1 MIKMSSIHRII
12 NTDNLIDLYRYSI
25 SKYDSLKAFQILGD
39 NISYSAFN
47 KDVEK
52 MANYFENMKR
62 SAIQIAIENSYYFA
76 VAYFAVI
83 ISNNIA
89 VLSNNN
95 LEKYDNKIKIK
106 QKITEELV
114 KKTISDDKSY
124 KEFKYYSN

>member
-1 MIKMSSIHRII
+1 MSSIHRII

-106 QKITEELV
+106 QNNRR
-114 KKTISDDKSY
+114 IS
-124 KEFKYYSN
+124 